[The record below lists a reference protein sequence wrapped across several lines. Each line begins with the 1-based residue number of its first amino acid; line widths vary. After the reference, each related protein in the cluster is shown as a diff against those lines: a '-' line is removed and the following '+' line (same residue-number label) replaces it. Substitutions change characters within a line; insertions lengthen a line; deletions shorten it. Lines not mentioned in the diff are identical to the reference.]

1 MAEARV
7 WQKTVS
13 GVLFQGVFLSCLLS
27 PSTAAAQAKPPAVP
41 NEVPKYVGPG
51 SCAASAC
58 HGGVEARSV
67 SSVLQNEYSTWV
79 VRDAH
84 FKAFRNL
91 DSPIAQRMGRLLG
104 IDKPSASPKC
114 LACHSLAVAP
124 EKKARDFDLEGVS
137 CESCHGP
144 ASAWLVSHTL
154 KGATTQQSIARGMF
168 DIRDPVHRSENCLGC
183 HLGTAEHDVDHRM
196 IAAGHPD
203 LVFELDSYSAIEP
216 AHWKPAPDPYH
227 DVRLWAVGQAIQLR
241 ESLKKL
247 ARHTRGESWPEFSD
261 YDCFSC
267 HHSLTTPENSWRQE
281 RGYEHRA
288 PGSPAWDT
296 AHYTVFR
303 ILAKEVDPALTQQLD
318 AEIQRVYE
326 AASDWNGARNEISEK
341 ASAAS
346 ETANRLVAEVKQ
358 ASFDQARAI
367 GLLDAISSEAD
378 AIANQDTRSAE
389 QATMALDTIFL
400 SYEKQAGSHPAVRS
414 AIDALFKEVNDPS
427 AYSAPRFS
435 GQMRKLNAALR
446 DSGISTH

>member
-7 WQKTVS
+7 WQKAVFE
-13 GVLFQGVFLSCLLS
+13 VLFRGVFLSCLLT
-27 PSTAAAQAKPPAVP
+27 PSAGSAQANAKAPV
-41 NEVPKYVGPG
+41 VPKYVGPG

-58 HGGVEARSV
+58 HGSVQARSV

-84 FKAFRNL
+84 FKAYRNL
-91 DSPIAQRMGRLLG
+91 STPIAQRMGRLLG
-104 IDKPSASPKC
+104 IDNPSASPKC
-114 LACHSLAVAP
+114 LACHSLSVAP
-124 EKKARDFDLEGVS
+124 EQKARDFDLEGVS

-144 ASAWLVSHTL
+144 ASAWLVPHTL
-154 KGATTQQSIARGMF
+154 KGATTEKSVALGMF
-168 DIRDPVHRSENCLGC
+168 DIRNPMHRAENCLAC
-183 HLGTAEHDVDHRM
+183 HLGTTEHDVDHRM

-216 AHWKPAPDPYH
+216 AHWKPNPDPYH

-247 ARHTRGESWPEFSD
+247 ARHTRGDNWPEFSD

-267 HHSLTTPENSWRQE
+267 HHSLTKPENSWRQE

-303 ILAKEVDPALTQQLD
+303 ILAKQVDPAANQQLD
-318 AEIQRVYE
+318 AQIQRVYE
-326 AASDWNGARNEISEK
+326 AASDWNGSRNDISEK
-341 ASAAS
+341 ALAAS
-346 ETANRLVAEVKQ
+346 ETANRLVAEVSQ
-358 ASFDQARAI
+358 ASFDQARAV
-367 GLLDAISSEAD
+367 GLLEGISSEAE

-400 SYEKQAGSHPAVRS
+400 CYERQVGSRPAVRS

-435 GQMRKLNAALR
+435 EQMHKLNAALR
-446 DSGISTH
+446 ESGIAAH